1 MILSLLIS
9 TIIILVAISV
19 HEFAHAWMADY
30 LGDPTPRLSGR
41 LTLNPL
47 AHLDPL
53 GTLALFIFRVGWGK
67 PVPIDPYN
75 LRNPKRDSALIAL
88 SGPASNVITAI
99 IVAVIYHF
107 VPFLPLTIIYPF
119 LAINLSLAFFN
130 LLPIQPL
137 DGSKV
142 IVGFIPLETAQEVE
156 DFLSRYSLIILL
168 SMFLPIFN
176 GHSLISIILYPLVDF
191 SLQILLFN
199 SSISSSI
206 SLSLIPWTL
215 APCSKV
221 SKVAKA
227 QPKQ

>member
-1 MILSLLIS
+1 MAFSLILSAIIVLIAI
-9 TIIILVAISV
+9 TI
-19 HEFAHAWMADY
+19 HEFAHAWMADR
-30 LGDPTPRLSGR
+30 LGDPTARLAGR

-53 GTLALFIFRVGWGK
+53 GTLALFLFRVGWGK
-67 PVPIDPYN
+67 PVPIDQYN

-88 SGPASNVITAI
+88 SGPVSNIILAI
-99 IVAVIYHF
+99 IISVLYRFIR
-107 VPFLPLTIIYPF
+107 FLPLTIIYPF

-137 DGSKV
+137 DGSKI
-142 IVGFIPLETAQEVE
+142 IVGFLPLEKAQETE

-168 SMFLPIFN
+168 FLFLPIF
-176 GHSLISIILYPLVDF
+176 GGKSLIDLILYPLVEF
-191 SLQILLFN
+191 SLGILLFN
-199 SSISSSI
+199 SLTSSSI
-206 SLSLIPWTL
+206 SLSLIPWAF

-221 SKVAKA
+221 SKAAKA